1 VVVRA
6 ARAFPDRI
14 GPRSFSM
21 TRRTAASA
29 LVVAATLAA
38 TTFLTSPS
46 RGQDGSGEGARV
58 RGRDRG
64 PEATPPPPPLD
75 MPGWSGDRER
85 GRFGE
90 GFGGGPRGEQGG
102 WRGGGRGLEY
112 APEYL
117 RRDLQ
122 LFDERLALD
131 EGQALILESL
141 LDDYTSAF
149 EAGAAAAREKWEAIQ
164 PESREDREARIAKRD
179 EMSASMRAL
188 VDEVRAAAEAAR
200 AAAAEEDAKPK
211 ENAPGEAQERTR
223 VRLEIPEELREKIR
237 ALREEIRGMR
247 GPQLEGAELEAY
259 RRSMITLAASWRRE
273 RAALGRAFLGDAQAM
288 LNEEQLAAW
297 PEFDRELRRRKSLP
311 MGRLAAESVDLG
323 LILREAQLDPPY
335 APELDEALSLYFVDL
350 DRALVARNIH
360 LETGQE
366 DLRIAALTG
375 DVDRAAALHQ
385 DEINLRLA
393 VREVNRRYADVVA
406 AMLTE
411 PDPSRAEI
419 FMSEYRRAAFP
430 MVYRPTRTARALEAA
445 ADLEDLT
452 PEVAQA
458 IADIGAAYA
467 IELGGLNESIERAVI
482 ALEPDQMRERALRMA
497 QEPRGQREGRG
508 EGQREG
514 QGAGRPRRVEDG
526 AGAVMREA
534 FDRRSELDQRYRAQ
548 LESVLTPEQ
557 IERLPAPQRERG
569 GRGEGD
575 DGDRRAQARQRFDR
589 NGDGAISEDEREEA
603 RRTMRGGGA
612 PGDR

>member
-1 VVVRA
+1 MA
-6 ARAFPDRI
+6 C
-14 GPRSFSM
+14 FSM
-21 TRRTAASA
+21 TRRTAGSA
-29 LVVAATLAA
+29 LAVAATLAA
-38 TTFLTSPS
+38 TTTLISPAL
-46 RGQDGSGEGARV
+46 GQDGSGEGAQAPSRE
-58 RGRDRG
+58 RW
-64 PEATPPPPPLD
+64 PEAMPPPPPGER
-75 MPGWSGDRER
+75 GWFGDRER

-90 GFGGGPRGEQGG
+90 GFRGGPRGEEGG
-102 WRGGGRGLEY
+102 WRGGGRGMEY

-131 EGQALILESL
+131 DGQALILESL
-141 LDDYTSAF
+141 LDDYTRAF
-149 EAGAAAAREKWEAIQ
+149 EAAAAEARQKWEAIQ

-188 VDEVRAAAEAAR
+188 IDEVRAAAEAAR
-200 AAAAEEDAKPK
+200 AAAAEAGEP
-211 ENAPGEAQERTR
+211 EAQDRAQ
-223 VRLEIPEELREKIR
+223 VRMAIPEELREKIR

-259 RRSMITLAASWRRE
+259 RRSMITLAATWRRE
-273 RAALGRAFLGDAQAM
+273 RAAMGRAFLADAQAM

-297 PEFDRELRRRKSLP
+297 PEFDRKLRRRKSLP

-335 APELDEALSLYFVDL
+335 APELEEALSLYFVDL
-350 DRALVARNIH
+350 DKALVARNIH

-411 PDPSRAEI
+411 PDPSGAET

-445 ADLEDLT
+445 ANLEDLT

-458 IADIGAAYA
+458 IADISAAYEA
-467 IELGGLNESIERAVI
+467 DLGSVNESIERALI
-482 ALEPDQMRERALRMA
+482 AAEPDQMRERALRMA
-497 QEPRGQREGRG
+497 REPRGQREGRG

-514 QGAGRPRRVEDG
+514 RGEERPPRVEDG
-526 AGAVMREA
+526 AGAAMREA

-548 LESVLTPEQ
+548 LESILTPEQ
-557 IERLPAPQRERG
+557 IELLPARRRERG

-575 DGDRRAQARQRFDR
+575 DGERRAQMRERFDR
-589 NGDGAISEDEREEA
+589 NGDGTISEDEREEA
-603 RRTMRGGGA
+603 RRAMRGGA